1 MVVERGGG
9 RAGGGQME
17 QDSSR
22 SSSKRRMPNYW
33 VMARRLLKNL
43 IHRFLDEFER
53 PLPRLKYGI
62 RPDMRH
68 ESSWR
73 RQILSRCRAERRIS
87 WRGRPG
93 LGLSCLKRRCSF
105 LLCEGGH
112 GVAERPPAKHLKFRS
127 LTRSKAI
134 RPNRIFGTHGAG
146 TPNIKFNKSCDFQ
159 VGARCSSNG
168 LEPEAPATMQLL
180 KRLIYQCGITAVLTA
195 VPARVATAAG
205 PCAKVEFGWVS
216 VQSAY
221 CNSRGGFAIS
231 RVTHMPPNGGR
242 SDLENPWILIV
253 ARFQAFPHIA
263 DEVLGFRQFV
273 ADIDARPYRL
283 AQRLRR
289 HPGAP

>member
-1 MVVERGGG
+1 MKESVVAPEGGEKHGDSWVSPLAG
-9 RAGGGQME
+9 RLLNC
-17 QDSSR
+17 SS
-22 SSSKRRMPNYW
+22 MP
-33 VMARRLLKNL
+33 RRLLGNIAYNP

-134 RPNRIFGTHGAG
+134 RPNRIFGT
-146 TPNIKFNKSCDFQ
+146 
-159 VGARCSSNG
+159 ARRG
-168 LEPEAPATMQLL
+168 
-180 KRLIYQCGITAVLTA
+180 
-195 VPARVATAAG
+195 
-205 PCAKVEFGWVS
+205 
-216 VQSAY
+216 
-221 CNSRGGFAIS
+221 NS
-231 RVTHMPPNGGR
+231 
-242 SDLENPWILIV
+242 
-253 ARFQAFPHIA
+253 
-263 DEVLGFRQFV
+263 
-273 ADIDARPYRL
+273 
-283 AQRLRR
+283 
-289 HPGAP
+289 